1 MKTQTGPSVE
11 QAIEDWMSKIDKVTS
26 DGKVLKMVIMSAD
39 HQDDEFTEVS
49 SLMFNCK
56 PARRP

>member
-1 MKTQTGPSVE
+1 MPVQTTSE
-11 QAIEDWMSKIDKVTS
+11 LIDSWMSKIDEITS

-49 SLMFNCK
+49 SLLFNCK
-56 PARRP
+56 PAR